1 MNKQS
6 LYELYEKTYFHEME
20 VREKLVGRVQINF
33 ALIAT
38 GFAVLSYMVRM
49 LDFEQNHP
57 VIGIFILSV
66 LASLVLV
73 TFCIRH
79 LVKAFW
85 GNEYEGMP
93 IANEIDKY
101 RIELLEHAERIKTYN
116 TQYPEEAQPEVDV
129 EQEVSNFVY
138 NKFRDCSSHNTK
150 VNDVRSEHVHKSFG
164 WLLYSS
170 IPFLIASSLF
180 VVGNLDVSSPRKET
194 PIINTTLNQQLTAI
208 AASLEQLNQ
217 SQGVIMSNKTPP
229 PPPPPKAPT
238 PPGTRY
244 LKDEAPKPKK

>member
-170 IPFLIASSLF
+170 IPFLVASLLF

-229 PPPPPKAPT
+229 PPPPPAQ
-238 PPGTRY
+238 PPSRRVIQNDQPER
-244 LKDEAPKPKK
+244 KM

>member
-20 VREKLVGRVQINF
+20 VREKLVSRVQINF

-38 GFAVLSYMVRM
+38 GFAVLSYMIRM
-49 LDFEQNHP
+49 LDFEQNHY
-57 VIGIFILSV
+57 VIGVFILSV
-66 LASLVLV
+66 LTSLILAI
-73 TFCIRH
+73 FCVGH

-93 IANEIDKY
+93 IANEIDAY
-101 RIELLEHAERIKTYN
+101 RIKLLKYAEEIKSYN
-116 TQYPEEAQPEVDV
+116 TQYPEKIQPEVDV
-129 EQEVSNFVY
+129 DQEVGNFVY

-150 VNDVRSEHVHKSFG
+150 VNDIRSVHVHKSFG

-170 IPFLIASSLF
+170 IPFLIACSLF

-194 PIINTTLNQQLTAI
+194 PIVNMTLNKQLATI

-217 SQGVIMSNKTPP
+217 SQGVTMSNKTPP
-229 PPPPPKAPT
+229 PPPPPAK
-238 PPGTRY
+238 PPSRHVIQ
-244 LKDEAPKPKK
+244 DNKPERKM

>member
-38 GFAVLSYMVRM
+38 GFAVLSYMIRM

-66 LASLVLV
+66 LTCLALAI
-73 TFCIRH
+73 FCVRH

-93 IANEIDKY
+93 VASEIDNY
-101 RIELLEHAERIKTYN
+101 RIELLEHAESIRTYN
-116 TQYPEEAQPEVDV
+116 TQYPEAAQPEVDV
-129 EQEVSNFVY
+129 DQQVSDFVY

-150 VNDVRSEHVHKSFG
+150 VNDIRSEHVHKSFG

-170 IPFLIASSLF
+170 IPFIIASSLF

-194 PIINTTLNQQLTAI
+194 PIINQTLNQQLTAI
-208 AASLEQLNQ
+208 AISLEQLNQ
-217 SQGVIMSNKTPP
+217 SQGVTMSNKTPP
-229 PPPPPKAPT
+229 PPPPPAK
-238 PPGTRY
+238 PPSRRVIQ
-244 LKDEAPKPKK
+244 KDQPEKRM

>member
-20 VREKLVGRVQINF
+20 VREKLVGRAQINF

-38 GFAVLSYMVRM
+38 DLAVLSYMIRM

-66 LASLVLV
+66 LTCLALVF
-73 TFCIRH
+73 FCVRH
-79 LVKAFW
+79 LVKSFW
-85 GNEYEGMP
+85 GNEYAAMP
-93 IANEIDKY
+93 IASEIDNY
-101 RIELLEHAERIKTYN
+101 RTKLLEHAESIRTYN
-116 TQYPEEAQPEVDV
+116 TQYPESAQPEVDV
-129 EQEVSNFVY
+129 DQQVSDFVY

-150 VNDVRSEHVHKSFG
+150 VNDTRSEHVHKSFG

-170 IPFLIASSLF
+170 IPFIIASSLF

-208 AASLEQLNQ
+208 AISLEQLNQ
-217 SQGVIMSNKTPP
+217 SQGVTMSNKTP

-238 PPGTRY
+238 PPRTRY

>member
-6 LYELYEKTYFHEME
+6 LYVLYEKTYFHEME

-38 GFAVLSYMVRM
+38 GFAVLSYMIRM

-66 LASLVLV
+66 LTSLALAF
-73 TFCIRH
+73 FCVRH

-93 IANEIDKY
+93 IANEIDSY
-101 RIELLEHAERIKTYN
+101 RIKFLEHADKIKAYN
-116 TQYPEEAQPEVDV
+116 THYPEEAQPEVDV
-129 EQEVSNFVY
+129 DQEVSNFVY

-150 VNDVRSEHVHKSFG
+150 VNDMRSEHVHKSFG

-170 IPFLIASSLF
+170 IPFLIACSLF

-208 AASLEQLNQ
+208 TASLEQLNQ
-217 SQGVIMSNKTPP
+217 SQGVTMSKKRPP
-229 PPPPPKAPT
+229 PPPPPAK
-238 PPGTRY
+238 PPSRRVIQN
-244 LKDEAPKPKK
+244 DQPEKKI